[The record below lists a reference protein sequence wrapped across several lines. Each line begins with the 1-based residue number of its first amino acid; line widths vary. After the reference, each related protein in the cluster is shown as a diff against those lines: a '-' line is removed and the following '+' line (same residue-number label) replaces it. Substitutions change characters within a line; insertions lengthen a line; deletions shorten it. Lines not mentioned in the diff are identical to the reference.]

1 MSNPL
6 DRLFLCA
13 SFLLATELQ
22 PKYATFAA
30 EKAKGYPCSLYRD
43 SIHSHT

>member
-1 MSNPL
+1 MKPNTNNIV
-6 DRLFLCA
+6 FWTI
-13 SFLLATELQ
+13 LATELQ

-43 SIHSHT
+43 NINSHT

>member
-6 DRLFLCA
+6 DRLFFCD

-30 EKAKGYPCSLYRD
+30 EKTGILSYTLINK
-43 SIHSHT
+43 